1 MLQAR
6 GHLFLELARKA
17 GIDTGTSSG
26 NAVVPAIIG
35 SSIRAARLSHA
46 LHARGINVQ
55 PILHPAV
62 PERSARLRFFVS
74 SQHTEAHIESSVGI
88 LAEEVQKL

>member
-1 MLQAR
+1 LQAR
-6 GHLFLELARKA
+6 GQLFLGLAKRA

-35 SSIRAARLSHA
+35 SSIKSARLSQA
-46 LHARGINVQ
+46 MYGRGVNVQ

-62 PERSARLRFFVS
+62 PEKGARLRFFLS
-74 SQHTEAHIESSVGI
+74 SEHTEAQIEATVDI
-88 LAEEVQKL
+88 LAEELHKI